1 MNCYFYATSHAPKA
15 HVKGP
20 GIISFCVPDLGFTY
34 RAALRATPSEFPY
47 RALLALIRF
56 LESNRKVWHR
66 QKLAILTDCAPIVYQ
81 VQGEMA
87 VPDTVRSMLGT
98 INIKQHQLGFTLDWV
113 PAVENRARENI
124 TRQPLARP
132 ALELNFSSLQETT
145 LVQRAMQWKKTDS
158 KESRPSS

>member
-1 MNCYFYATSHAPKA
+1 VNCYFYATSHAPKA

-47 RALLALIRF
+47 RAVLALIRF

-66 QKLAILTDCAPIVYQ
+66 QNLKILTDCAPIVYQ
-81 VQGEMA
+81 VQGEMTA
-87 VPDTVRSMLGT
+87 PMRVRSMLGT
-98 INIKQHQLGFTLDWV
+98 VNIKKHQLGFTLHWV
-113 PAVENRARENI
+113 PMAENQARENI

-132 ALELNFSSLQETT
+132 ALELNFSSLQDTT
-145 LVQRAMQWKKTDS
+145 LVQRASQWKKSDP
-158 KESRPSS
+158 KESRPNS